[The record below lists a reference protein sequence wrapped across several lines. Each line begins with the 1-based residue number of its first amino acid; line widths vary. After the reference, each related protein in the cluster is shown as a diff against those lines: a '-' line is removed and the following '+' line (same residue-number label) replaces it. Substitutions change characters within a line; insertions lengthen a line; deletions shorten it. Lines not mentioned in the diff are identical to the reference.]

1 MKFPIRINFFLSLA
15 VAIASVSGCVERPY
29 SEKFHAQKGTLDL
42 RHWNPAFDGNVPLKG
57 DWKFAWKQLLS
68 TAENESETEKF
79 IFVKSPSV
87 WNGTVYFGER
97 VSDHGYATYRLKLL
111 LPQNETGL
119 ALSIPDLGTSYRLF
133 ANGRLIAEAG
143 KVGTTK
149 TTSNAQYLPQIVDL
163 PDVESLDLVLYVS
176 NFQNRWGGYWFPIH
190 IGSLDRIVREKQGKT
205 ALVFA
210 VCASAAIMA
219 IYNLLFFVFRRKDPA
234 PLFFSI
240 HCILI
245 FARALTTDERF
256 AYVLFSELLSWEF
269 LNRLE
274 YVTVYLSAPVLYSFL
289 YRFCPVDLWRRF
301 GIFFNLPF
309 FVCATAAAFLP
320 NELYTLT
327 LGPLGA
333 YAAFTTIPL
342 WVFMLFYGIRKRYE
356 GAMILFLGYAGM
368 TICTLNDILYAED
381 LIDSVY
387 MIQYGQLFLIAS
399 HALLLSKRFSNS
411 LNRSETL
418 SFRMKTL
425 VSSTR
430 DIMKSPTFSSATR
443 TTLEILSRNVRETSE
458 KDSLTV
464 IDRLIGK
471 KSKNVSKNSRGFF
484 IYLPENSSAS
494 WKQYS
499 IDTNNDLAI
508 QEVSG
513 LLTSY
518 SLDLENLTSPIV
530 LGERLLL
537 PVRNTTTSF
546 VVLDLPIGNY
556 FDSDSEMD
564 WVQGIAYALAL
575 SIQNLLR
582 QDREKLAII
591 GELSAEI
598 AHDIGHHVV
607 LIRKVLYNLQKN
619 GSSRQNDIAQAQK
632 ETEALAN
639 LSLDIL
645 EFSKKRIILDL
656 KSVKVGDF
664 FAEIREDLELFFQGS
679 GIRLECEI
687 VADGEIKLDPFR
699 IRRLIL
705 NIAKNAADAIGE
717 NGRFSVRV
725 EKESGA
731 LYIVLKDD
739 GPGLSREIKEAFYH
753 SSIETQKPQ
762 GAGLGLFI
770 VRKIAIA
777 HGGEVFIDSEFGQG
791 SKFTVLLP
799 C

>member
-1 MKFPIRINFFLSLA
+1 MSFRFRIKFFLLLSLM
-15 VAIASVSGCVERPY
+15 IAACFGCGERPHPD
-29 SEKFHAQKGTLDL
+29 KFHAREGILDL
-42 RHWNPAFDGNVPLKG
+42 SRWNPVLDGNVPLKG
-57 DWKFAWKQLLS
+57 DWKFTWKQLLS
-68 TAENESETEKF
+68 SAAEDSEKEKF
-79 IFVKSPSV
+79 VFVKAPSV
-87 WNGTVYFGER
+87 WNGISFFGET
-97 VSDHGYATYRLKLL
+97 VPNHGYATYRLKLL
-111 LPQNETGL
+111 LPPDESGL

-133 ANGRLIAEAG
+133 ANGKRIAEAG
-143 KVGTTK
+143 KVGTTE
-149 TTSNAQYLPQIVDL
+149 TTSDAKYLPQIADL
-163 PDVESLDLVLYVS
+163 PDAESLDLVLHVS
-176 NFQNRWGGYWFPIH
+176 NFQNRWGGYWFPIR
-190 IGSLDRIVREKQGKT
+190 IGSLDRILREKQGKT
-205 ALVFA
+205 ALTFA

-219 IYNLLFFVFRRKDPA
+219 IYNLLFFLFRRKDPA

-240 HCILI
+240 HCVLI
-245 FARALTTDERF
+245 FIRALTLDERF
-256 AYVLFSELLSWEF
+256 AYILFSEFLSWEF

-274 YVTVYLSAPVLYSFL
+274 YVTVYLSAPVLYAFL
-289 YRFCPVDLWRRF
+289 YRFCPTVFWKRF
-301 GIFFNLPF
+301 GVFLNLPF
-309 FVCATAAAFLP
+309 FLCAAAAAFLP

-333 YAAFTTIPL
+333 YASFTTIPL
-342 WVFMLFYGIRKRYE
+342 WSFMLFYGIRRKYE
-356 GAMILFLGYAGM
+356 GSVILFLGYAGM

-381 LIDSVY
+381 LIDTVY

-399 HALLLSKRFSNS
+399 HAILLSKRFSNS

-430 DIMKSPTFSSATR
+430 DIMKSPSFSSATR
-443 TTLEILSRNVRETSE
+443 TTLEILSRNIRETPE
-458 KDSLTV
+458 NDSILN
-464 IDRLIGK
+464 RLSGK
-471 KSKNVSKNSRGFF
+471 NRNPQTLDSRGLF
-484 IYLPENSSAS
+484 IYLPENSSS
-494 WKQYS
+494 GWKQYS
-499 IDTNNDLAI
+499 IDTQNDLTI
-508 QEVSG
+508 REVSG

-518 SLDLENLTSPIV
+518 SLDLDLDSLTAPRV

-537 PVRNTTTSF
+537 PVRNGRTSF

-556 FDSDSEMD
+556 IGSDSEMD

-607 LIRKVLYNLQKN
+607 LIQKVLYNLQKGEN
-619 GSSRQNDIAQAQK
+619 SKENDIAQAKK

-656 KSVKVGDF
+656 KSVQVGEF
-664 FAEIREDLELFFQGS
+664 FAGIREDLELFFQGS
-679 GIRLECEI
+679 GIRFDCEI
-687 VADGEIKLDPFR
+687 EADGEIKLDPFR

-705 NIAKNAADAIGE
+705 NIAKNAADALGE
-717 NGRFSVRV
+717 DGRFSVRV
-725 EKESGA
+725 EKESGV

-739 GPGLSREIKEAFYH
+739 GPGLSREIQDAFYH

-770 VRKIAIA
+770 VRKIAVA
-777 HGGEVFIDSEFGQG
+777 HGGEVFIDSEPGRG

-799 C
+799 Y